1 MEIVIKDNL
10 ESFTLNYSLQ
20 MQRRNSDL
28 IETGLRKRTLTHT
41 SSVNLPR
48 TLSTSNLS
56 RSISGSVTNLSKTS
70 PRMVRSCSSS
80 SFSAVELG
88 ARSGR
93 QDPLVKSQVSILC
106 WIENKMRKPRSSI
119 HSFWSDWIIEVELR
133 LDVLLPRIW
142 GGLSVIHV
150 SINIVQLSQ
159 MDINKAKSSLKMNLG
174 LGSNQK
180 SDGLNQVER
189 LRRELQEAHNLV
201 CSLRAQVDQ
210 KEHIAALALSGSRV
224 SSHESHDLQKIVC
237 NP

>member
-1 MEIVIKDNL
+1 M
-10 ESFTLNYSLQ
+10 
-20 MQRRNSDL
+20 
-28 IETGLRKRTLTHT
+28 
-41 SSVNLPR
+41 
-48 TLSTSNLS
+48 
-56 RSISGSVTNLSKTS
+56 
-70 PRMVRSCSSS
+70 
-80 SFSAVELG
+80 
-88 ARSGR
+88 
-93 QDPLVKSQVSILC
+93 
-106 WIENKMRKPRSSI
+106 
-119 HSFWSDWIIEVELR
+119 ELR

-237 NP
+237 NPRFASHKTHTHTLGLGISSPPATAFSFASFGFTFSWTLICGPAESQ